1 MRIKTIM
8 TACLAV
14 PALSVLCLMS
24 SCSSEELPT
33 TEKPSTG
40 PQTLTL
46 NLKPAGTRAAIY
58 TDPASL
64 TPNPESA
71 ISIVT
76 IGIFDQTADVNGN
89 YPVKTIQ
96 EVTTSSTSPSI
107 TTSQLASGDI
117 VLVAV
122 NAKAGTF
129 TGAKNL
135 TEFENKTLAIDD
147 ALAGGNPSAT
157 TVSTGNLPMFG
168 TSTITGSSPTFSAS
182 VDVYHMVSKIT
193 LRSLSVN
200 FSATGAYSAAT
211 FKPTAVFL
219 SNVPDKLDFYPV
231 DAANMTSY
239 STFATVGTLQQG
251 ESGKSLNLKP
261 YLGTASPIGFTPVNP
276 TLSGVNTGSTYNWGI
291 VSPSV
296 TNILYLYSMPS
307 SAATSTRLVIRGDFD
322 SDGTGANKVPVYY
335 PVNINYNSSVGTI
348 PDGGTAKQIYPN
360 KNYIIDVTIQGKG
373 SSDPTV
379 PIDPENATANI
390 TVKDFTPANQSNVF
404 N

>member
-14 PALSVLCLMS
+14 PALSVLCLLS

-46 NLKPAGTRAAIY
+46 NLKPAGTRAAVY
-58 TDPASL
+58 TDPGTAAENTINSV
-64 TPNPESA
+64 
-71 ISIVT
+71 I
-76 IGIFDQTADVNGN
+76 IGIFDQTADGTGN
-89 YPVKTIQ
+89 NPVKTIQ

-122 NAKAGTF
+122 NATAGTF
-129 TGAKNL
+129 TGAKNA
-135 TEFENKTLAIDD
+135 TEFKNRTLGIDY
-147 ALAGGNPSAT
+147 ALGGGSGSAT
-157 TVSTGNLPMFG
+157 TVATGNLPMFG
-168 TSTITGSSPTFSAS
+168 TSTITGSSPTFSAT

-193 LRSLSVN
+193 LRTLSVN

-211 FKPTAVFL
+211 FKPTAVFM
-219 SNVPDKLDFYPV
+219 SNVPDKLDFYP
-231 DAANMTSY
+231 ANTMSSY
-239 STFATVGTLQQG
+239 TFAAAGTLQQG
-251 ESGKSLNLKP
+251 ESGTSSNLKA
-261 YLGTASPIGFTPVNP
+261 YLGTASPIGFTPVNA
-276 TLSGVNTGSTYNWGI
+276 TLSGVNTGSTYNWGT

-296 TNILYLYSMPS
+296 ANILYLYTMPS
-307 SAATSTRLVIRGDFD
+307 SDATSTRLVIRGDFD
-322 SDGTGANKVPVYY
+322 PDGAGSAPAVQVYY
-335 PVNINYNSSVGTI
+335 PVNINYNSSGSVI
-348 PDGGTAKQIYPN
+348 PDGGTVKQVYPN

-373 SSDPTV
+373 SSSPTV
-379 PIDPENATANI
+379 AIDSQTATANI
-390 TVKDFTPANQSNVF
+390 TVKSFTDASQTNVF

>member
-1 MRIKTIM
+1 MRTKPAILAFFALATIAM
-8 TACLAV
+8 QGLFTSCAGDEN
-14 PALSVLCLMS
+14 LS
-24 SCSSEELPT
+24 

-58 TDPASL
+58 TDPTSL

-89 YPVKTIQ
+89 NPVKTIQ

-129 TGAKNL
+129 TGAKNA
-135 TEFENKTLAIDD
+135 TEFKNRTLAIDD
-147 ALAGGNPSAT
+147 ALGGGNPSAT
-157 TVSTGNLPMFG
+157 TVATGNLPMFG

-200 FSATGAYSAAT
+200 FSATGAYSAAKFT
-211 FKPTAVFL
+211 PTAVFL
-219 SNVPDKLDFYPV
+219 SNVPDKLDFYP
-231 DAANMTSY
+231 ASTMSSY

-251 ESGKSLNLKP
+251 ESGTSSNLKA
-261 YLGTASPIGFTPVNP
+261 YLGTASPIGFTPVNA
-276 TLSGVNTGSTYNWGI
+276 TLSGVNTGSTYNWGT

-322 SDGTGANKVPVYY
+322 PDGTGANKVQVYY
-335 PVNINYNSSVGTI
+335 PVNINYNSSGSTI
-348 PDGGTAKQIYPN
+348 PDGGTVAKQVYPN

-373 SSDPTV
+373 SSSATV
-379 PIDPENATANI
+379 PIDPQAATANI
-390 TVKDFTPANQSNVF
+390 TVKDFIPANQSNVF

>member
-8 TACLAV
+8 TACFAV
-14 PALSVLCLMS
+14 PALSVLYLMS
-24 SCSSEELPT
+24 SCSSEELPA

-58 TDPASL
+58 TDPGTTAEN
-64 TPNPESA
+64 T

-76 IGIFDQTADVNGN
+76 IGIFDQTADGNGN

-107 TTSQLASGDI
+107 TTSQLVAGDKI
-117 VLVAV
+117 LVAV

-147 ALAGGNPSAT
+147 ALASGNGSAT
-157 TVSTGNLPMFG
+157 TVASSNLPMFG
-168 TSTITGSSPTFSAS
+168 TGTIAGSSTTFTAA

-200 FSATGAYSAAT
+200 FSATGAYSAAKFT
-211 FKPTAVFL
+211 PTAVFL

-231 DAANMTSY
+231 DATNMTSY

-251 ESGKSLNLKP
+251 ESGTSSNLKA
-261 YLGTASPIGFTPVNP
+261 YLGTASPIGYSPVNA
-276 TLSGVNTGSTYNWGI
+276 TLSGVNTGSTYNWGT

-307 SAATSTRLVIRGDFD
+307 SATTPARLVIKGTFD
-322 SDGTGANKVPVYY
+322 PDGTNANSSTVYY
-335 PVNINYNSSVGTI
+335 PVNINYKSADGSAA
-348 PDGGTAKQIYPN
+348 DGGTAKVVYPN
-360 KNYIIDVTIQGKG
+360 KNYILDVTIQGKG
-373 SSDPTV
+373 SSSATV
-379 PIDPENATANI
+379 PIDPQSATANI
-390 TVKDFTPANQSNVF
+390 TVKSFVDASQENVF